1 MLKLTTQANS
11 KVSRPGGTNLRTSD
25 SVPNFALARNVV
37 SEGFLANLKYFLTER
52 KRRIRGDAGGSSIL
66 AEHFR
71 ASFADNLKE
80 CFRPASKLTG
90 NTVSSLRGVASPG
103 IKIESEPLYR
113 SVFINIRDAIVPPKL
128 PPLELTSKPVEVP
141 EIWSKHRR
149 LSGANV
155 VSVMLHVSLAVLVLM
170 FGFHQVTNF
179 DPAKA
184 KPVTVLIAPPAP
196 GTPPPSAL
204 VATPTVTHR
213 MAYTKRKSFFVQGK
227 LTSPVAIPKLVS
239 AKRSADELSAP
250 DLSLGGIPGGGPAGI
265 LGGVLSGESGGIP
278 GGVPGGTSGAPPP
291 PGATT
296 PRPGLVRVGG
306 NVRRPKAIYTPAPEF
321 PALAQHA
328 KITGV
333 VTLEAVVDEQG
344 NVVKVWAI
352 KGNALLINAAL
363 KAVAQWKF
371 EPTYLDGLPVS
382 VEMEVDVSFHFV
394 H

>member
-1 MLKLTTQANS
+1 MLKLMTQANS

-52 KRRIRGDAGGSSIL
+52 RGRIPGDARGSAFL
-66 AEHFR
+66 AEHFQ
-71 ASFADNLKE
+71 ASFVDNLKE
-80 CFRPASKLTG
+80 CFRPAPKLTG

-113 SVFINIRDAIVPPKL
+113 SVFINIRDAIVPPKV
-128 PPLELTSKPVEVP
+128 PSLELTSKPVEVP

-149 LSGANV
+149 LSGANL
-155 VSVMLHVSLAVLVLM
+155 VSVMLHASLTVLVLM
-170 FGFHQVTNF
+170 FGFHQVTKL
-179 DPAKA
+179 DPA
-184 KPVTVLIAPPAP
+184 KPVTVLIALPAPGAPPPPAP
-196 GTPPPSAL
+196 
-204 VATPTVTHR
+204 VATPTVTRR
-213 MAYTKRKSFFVQGK
+213 MAYTKRKSFFVRGK
-227 LTSPVAIPKLVS
+227 LTAPIAIPKLAS
-239 AKRSADELSAP
+239 AKRSTDEVSAP
-250 DLSLGGIPGGGPAGI
+250 DLSLGGIPGGGPAGF
-265 LGGVLSGESGGIP
+265 LGGVLGGESGGIP
-278 GGVPGGTSGAPPP
+278 GGVPGGISGAPPP

-321 PALAQHA
+321 PSLAQHA
-328 KITGV
+328 KIAGV

-344 NVVKVWAI
+344 NVVKLWAI

-371 EPTYLDGLPVS
+371 EPTYLDGVPVS